1 IIIYILLALVL
12 IVGIDVGYLIR
23 NSIAGAS
30 ISSVEN
36 LTQQIVDKA
45 SSNTDHAKKEELLET
60 KEESHAHHQESL
72 DALRERRLEIQ
83 KQEDRIV
90 QREEVLD
97 KKSITFDKRE
107 VSLEKREESLAEKQQ
122 QIEEMES
129 KVEATLAEQ
138 HTELE
143 RISGYTT
150 DQAKQVI

>member
-1 IIIYILLALVL
+1 
-12 IVGIDVGYLIR
+12 
-23 NSIAGAS
+23 
-30 ISSVEN
+30 
-36 LTQQIVDKA
+36 
-45 SSNTDHAKKEELLET
+45 
-60 KEESHAHHQESL
+60 
-72 DALRERRLEIQ
+72 
-83 KQEDRIV
+83 
-90 QREEVLD
+90 EVLD

-150 DQAKQVI
+150 DQAKQVILTKLENDLKQQTEVMIKEAETRSKEEEDKKAKHILSLVLMRSAADDVNITTISVIYYPNFVINDKIHSMLCCRLSIH